1 MKSSVNE
8 ALKSISAGKFKPVY
22 FIYGEEAYYID
33 KIADLLESKVL
44 PDEQKAFNFM
54 VFYGKDSSMSTI
66 LQASRRF
73 PIGCDHQLII
83 VKEAQQITNWDQLE
97 GYLTHA
103 QPSTILVFCHKYK
116 SPDKRLKL
124 FKTLESSANVC
135 YVDSP
140 KVKDKDLPA
149 FINDFVAHQNRKIAP
164 QAVAMLVEN
173 VGTELE
179 TLASGLIKVILSTDE
194 NALISEVDIEKQ
206 IGISREFNVQS
217 LIKALTEKNL
227 VQLFKAVKYIEQNL
241 KTVAFPM
248 ITGGLFSHFSKS
260 LLMENQADI
269 KEYGM
274 QSWMMKDLET
284 TAKNYRNK
292 LPIVISTILEYDM
305 KFKGYKNDSVPQE
318 ELFKELMYKIVFL

>member
-33 KIADLLESKVL
+33 RIAHLLENKVL
-44 PDEQKAFNFM
+44 PEEQKAFNFM
-54 VFYGKDSSMSTI
+54 TFYGKDSSISNI
-66 LQASRRF
+66 LQAARRF
-73 PIGCDHQLII
+73 PISFEYQLII
-83 VKEAQQITNWDQLE
+83 VREAQQISNWDQLE

-103 QPSTILVFCHKYK
+103 QPATILVFCHKYK

-124 FKTLESSANVC
+124 FKAMESNPNVA
-135 YVDSP
+135 YIDSP
-140 KVKDKDLPA
+140 KPRDKDLPA
-149 FINDFVAHQNRKIAP
+149 FINDFVAQQNRKIAP
-164 QAVAMLVEN
+164 QAAAMLVEN

-179 TLASGLIKVILSTDE
+179 TIASGLTKVILSTDE
-194 NALISEVDIEKQ
+194 NSQISEADIEKQ

-217 LIKALTEKNL
+217 LIKALTDKNL
-227 VQLFKAVKYIEQNL
+227 PQLFKAVKYIEQNL

-260 LLMENQADI
+260 LLMENPADV
-269 KEYGM
+269 KEFGM

-284 TAKNYRNK
+284 TARNYRNK

-305 KFKGYKNDSVPQE
+305 KFKGYKNDSVSQE
-318 ELFKELMYKIVFL
+318 ELFKELMYKIVFI